1 VGASREKKQQIVA
14 EFKDKLSKAQTVIFT
29 SFSGLA
35 VEDETVLRRKF
46 KEANSEYKVYKN
58 TLMTIAARE
67 LGYGDDLI
75 KYFEGPTSVAFGYE
89 DPVAPAKILTEFMKD
104 HKGLELKVG
113 IVNGKIV
120 SPQEIEALAK
130 LPSREELLAK
140 ALGSMKAPITNLV
153 FVLSGTLR
161 SLVYALNAIKEKKQA
176 EA

>member
-1 VGASREKKQQIVA
+1 VGASREKKQQIIT
-14 EFKDKLSKAQTVIFT
+14 EFKDKLSRAQTVIFT
-29 SFSGLA
+29 SFSGLT
-35 VEDETVLRRKF
+35 VEDETGLRRRF
-46 KEANSEYKVYKN
+46 KEADSEYKVYKN
-58 TLMTIAARE
+58 TLMTIAAKE

-75 KYFEGPTSVAFGYE
+75 KHFEGPTSVIFGYV

-104 HKGLELKVG
+104 HKGLEVKVG

-161 SLVYALNAIKEKKQA
+161 SLLYALNAIKEKKQA

>member
-1 VGASREKKQQIVA
+1 MGASREKKQQIVA

-29 SFSGLA
+29 SFSGLT

-161 SLVYALNAIKEKKQA
+161 SLVYALNAIKEKKQV

>member
-1 VGASREKKQQIVA
+1 MGASREKKQQIVA

-29 SFSGLA
+29 SFSGLT

-140 ALGSMKAPITNLV
+140 ALGSMKAPIANLV

>member
-1 VGASREKKQQIVA
+1 MGASREKKQQIVA

-29 SFSGLA
+29 SFSGLT

-75 KYFEGPTSVAFGYE
+75 KYFEGPTSVTFGYQ

>member
-1 VGASREKKQQIVA
+1 MGASREKKQQFIA
-14 EFKDKLSKAQTVIFT
+14 EFKDKLSRAQTVIFT
-29 SFSGLA
+29 TFSGLT
-35 VEDETVLRRKF
+35 VEDETILRRKF

-58 TLMTIAARE
+58 TLMTIAAKE

-75 KYFEGPTSVAFGYE
+75 KYFEGPTSVVFGYE

-161 SLVYALNAIKEKKQA
+161 SLLYALNAIKEKKQA